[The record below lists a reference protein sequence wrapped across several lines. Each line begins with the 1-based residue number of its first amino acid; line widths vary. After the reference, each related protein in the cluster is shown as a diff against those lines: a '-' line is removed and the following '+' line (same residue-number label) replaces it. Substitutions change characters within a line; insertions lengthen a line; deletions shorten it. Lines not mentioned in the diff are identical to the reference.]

1 MNVSSAA
8 CRAFYEGGDKISLML
23 WVGEKLLCV
32 FIVGLEEVREVV
44 LFFFVLCVMSRRHF
58 QPVHERNL

>member
-44 LFFFVLCVMSRRHF
+44 LFFFVICVMSR
-58 QPVHERNL
+58 